1 MCNLLGKWSLY
12 DKFSVEQGLFTRG
25 SIILKLGT
33 NFIRY
38 RFSSQM
44 LDYDHV
50 GFQFPSSIIPPKIF
64 RLPPPSRPQA
74 YIVPLSHTS
83 SRLEGAC
90 HVNVPKIYESRTD
103 LNDILRGS
111 LLLILVSIISH
122 DIHSV
127 TVHK

>member
-12 DKFSVEQGLFTRG
+12 NKFSVEQGLFTRG

-64 RLPPPSRPQA
+64 RLPPPPPPRHILYPYLIPAQ
-74 YIVPLSHTS
+74 
-83 SRLEGAC
+83 
-90 HVNVPKIYESRTD
+90 D
-103 LNDILRGS
+103 LRVLVMLMFLRYMRVE
-111 LLLILVSIISH
+111 LISTIS
-122 DIHSV
+122 
-127 TVHK
+127 